1 MVRTTIYL
9 PEDVHSGLKH
19 LAVEMHCPMADL
31 LRKAVEKTYG
41 GELEDLRAAQKAW
54 KNHLKNPGKAIS
66 AKSYFAKRAAKHA

>member
-31 LRKAVEKTYG
+31 LRKAVEKT
-41 GELEDLRAAQKAW
+41 
-54 KNHLKNPGKAIS
+54 
-66 AKSYFAKRAAKHA
+66 